1 VSVIRYLLFVCSIL
15 LLIACENQS
24 SSAVVGDYNV
34 SELNIDFG
42 NSDAYEIGAND
53 KGMPIF
59 KNTEKA
65 LAQAISDYQVGFEYL
80 ASEFNL
86 EPVSHENY
94 EMYKVYG
101 WQTNVSDEMI
111 KQQCIDITGFFDIY
125 ENSFK

>member
-1 VSVIRYLLFVCSIL
+1 M
-15 LLIACENQS
+15 LIACENQS
-24 SSAVVGDYNV
+24 SVVGEYNV

-42 NSDAYEIGAND
+42 TNEAYEIGANY

-59 KNTEKA
+59 KNTDKA
-65 LAQAISDYQVGFEYL
+65 LAQAISDYQLGFESL
-80 ASEFNL
+80 AAEFNL
-86 EPVSHENY
+86 EPISHENY
-94 EMYKVYG
+94 EMYKAYG